1 MILLQILGIILV
13 LYVLWIP
20 IGIWL
25 FLNALKR
32 KNQKAKW
39 FDEAVIISIEPVL
52 RLVLMFG
59 K

>member
-1 MILLQILGIILV
+1 MTLLQILGIALA

-32 KNQKAKW
+32 KNEKPKW
-39 FDEAVIISIEPVL
+39 FDKAVIISIEPVL